1 MNPYAMLASGLGTTE
16 AAALGARLSV
26 WHDVMV
32 AHDRRLRAGT
42 TTDGCDD
49 DCPHAEARAL
59 WLEAVA
65 TFGARAHELSFLR
78 SRADEPARTGVTRVT
93 AGAVRDAFAAHA
105 AEGVT

>member
-59 WLEAVA
+59 WLRGGRDVRC
-65 TFGARAHELSFLR
+65 TR
-78 SRADEPARTGVTRVT
+78 SRAEFP
-93 AGAVRDAFAAHA
+93 AFAGRRA
-105 AEGVT
+105 VTLRRGLRPGFD